1 MKVVLSHQHRGPEVL
16 VYTDFPTPE
25 PESGEASIPLY
36 TAALNR
42 MDMMVR
48 NGRPGLKP
56 VRPHVDNSAG
66 PRLNHEHAC

>member
-1 MKVVLSHQHRGPEVL
+1 MKVVLSRQPGRLEDL
-16 VYTDFPTPE
+16 EYSDFPTPE